1 VKLKNRVAI
10 VTGGS
15 QGIGR
20 AIALAF
26 AKEGARLCLS
36 SRSQDKLD
44 SVADE
49 IREMGE
55 AALAVRADITR
66 EEDVGVLVRQVVEHF
81 GTIDI
86 LVNNAGIAGPTAP
99 IWEVEADRWRS
110 VIDTNL
116 SGLFLCTKHVLPI
129 MIAKRSGNI
138 LNLGSIGG
146 VYAYPLRTPYNASKW
161 AVAGVTQTI
170 AAEVGPHNIRC
181 NCISPG
187 PVQGERFWNVI
198 KAKADALGKTLE
210 EMKQWWEEQVPL
222 RRFVTEEE
230 VSRAALFL
238 VSDESS
244 AITGQQ
250 VCVSGGMEVM

>member
-20 AIALAF
+20 AIALAL
-26 AKEGARLCLS
+26 AREGSRLCLA
-36 SRSQDKLD
+36 SRSKDKLD
-44 SVADE
+44 FVADE
-49 IREMGE
+49 IREIGQPV
-55 AALAVRADITR
+55 LTVRTDITR
-66 EEDVGVLVRQVVEHF
+66 EEDVEILARQVMEYF
-81 GTIDI
+81 GTVDI

-99 IWEVEADRWRS
+99 IYEVEADSWRS
-110 VIDTNL
+110 VVDTNL
-116 SGLFLCTKHVLPI
+116 NGLFLCTKYVLPL
-129 MIAKRSGNI
+129 MIANRSGNI

-198 KAKADALGKTLE
+198 KAKADALGKTFE

-230 VSRAALFL
+230 VSRTAVFM
-238 VSDESS
+238 VSDDS
-244 AITGQQ
+244 AGITGQQ